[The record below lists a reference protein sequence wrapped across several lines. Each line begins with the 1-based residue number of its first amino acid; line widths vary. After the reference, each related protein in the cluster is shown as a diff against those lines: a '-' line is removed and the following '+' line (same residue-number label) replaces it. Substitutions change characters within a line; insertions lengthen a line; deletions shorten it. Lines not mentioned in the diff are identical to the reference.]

1 MTHEEFD
8 LSALADRLHE
18 RPDLDL
24 VREMVTFLY
33 QALID
38 QEATEH
44 IGAEPHERSI
54 TRRTRRNGSRSR
66 KLSSKAGD
74 IDLKIPKL
82 RKGSFFPSILERRR
96 RIDQALYAVVIEAYV
111 HGVSTRKVDDLV
123 QALGVDA
130 GISKSEV
137 SRICQE
143 MDVELDQFRTRDLSA
158 TTYPY
163 VFLDATYVKGRVD
176 KRVVSRA
183 CVVAMGVSRDGNREI
198 LGIQIGDSEDKVFW
212 TEFLQSLRSRGLA
225 GVELV
230 ISDHHL
236 GLKGAIQEVL
246 VGSAWQRCRV
256 HLHSE
261 TCSPRSPEPRARWS
275 PRSSGRSSLRAMSR
289 PSSTS
294 SRRLPVRSSG
304 GSLSLPTC
312 SETPE
317 TTSAPSP
324 ASRRATGPSSGRTTR
339 SSGSTPRPKRRTRVV
354 GIFPNDASA
363 LRLITA
369 VCLEQNDEWIASER
383 RYLSEQSMAQLASS
397 TIADGLQARPP
408 TLMA

>member
-1 MTHEEFD
+1 MTHQEFD
-8 LSALADRLHE
+8 LSAFTNRVHE

-38 QEATEH
+38 QEATDH
-44 IGAEPHERSI
+44 IGAEPHERSL
-54 TRRTRRNGSRSR
+54 TRTTRRNGSRPR
-66 KLSSKAGD
+66 KVSSKAGD
-74 IDLKIPKL
+74 LSLKIPKI

-96 RIDQALYAVVIEAYV
+96 RIDEALYAVVIEAYV

-137 SRICQE
+137 SRICAA
-143 MDVELDQFRTRDLSA
+143 MDEELEAFRTRSLSD

-163 VFLDATYVKGRVD
+163 VFLDATYIKGRVNN
-176 KRVVSRA
+176 RVVSRA
-183 CVVAMGVSRDGNREI
+183 VVVAMGVTKEGNREI
-198 LGIQIGDSEDKVFW
+198 LGLSIGDSEDKVFW
-212 TEFLQSLRSRGLA
+212 TEFLQSLRARGLT

-230 ISDHHL
+230 ISDAHL
-236 GLKGAIQEVL
+236 GLKAAICEVL

-256 HLHSE
+256 HFMRNVLVRVPKAHGQMVSAMIRTIFAQPDQASVHAQLE
-261 TCSPRSPEPRARWS
+261 QVAGQLDGRLDVVSAMLRDAKEDLLAFSSFPQSHWTKIWS
-275 PRSSGRSSLRAMSR
+275 NNPLERVNA
-289 PSSTS
+289 
-294 SRRLPVRSSG
+294 
-304 GSLSLPTC
+304 
-312 SETPE
+312 EI
-317 TTSAPSP
+317 
-324 ASRRATGPSSGRTTR
+324 
-339 SSGSTPRPKRRTRVV
+339 KRRTRVV

-369 VCLEQNDEWIASER
+369 VCVEQHDEWIASER
-383 RYLSEQSMAQLASS
+383 RYLSEQSMAQLAS
-397 TIADGLQARPP
+397 TTTEIGPEAGPP